1 MCVANVLAHKPTWRK
16 QGPLCPGCPPEGPT
30 VGSHFSSPD
39 RDPERKRSAVS
50 RNSAFL
56 FICMEMG
63 EVGGGV
69 GPPSQAEGILAL

>member
-1 MCVANVLAHKPTWRK
+1 MRAANVLAHKQTWRK

-30 VGSHFSSPD
+30 VGSHVSLPD
-39 RDPERKRSAVS
+39 RDPGRKHSVVS

-56 FICMEMG
+56 VICMEVG

-69 GPPSQAEGILAL
+69 GPPSQAGGILAL